1 MNILPGLTHR
11 SNDFQVKRG
20 AKIQLSVQD
29 LKLFDVSNEVSHSP
43 LIWEAR
49 NSGREAISRVKL
61 RLNSR
66 LRNLKAKKLIFAAIS
81 LFFIIQ
87 TWKLVKILYSCIDWT
102 LRCQFKKKICRPP
115 LFLRRRFLTFSEPK
129 VIFFNNNKK
138 ILKLLSIVL
147 GMLMKSWEY
156 LSICSSTVET
166 AAQFVYRVLKLVF
179 LPKRMFG
186 WLWQL
191 GRPEKSN

>member
-1 MNILPGLTHR
+1 MP
-11 SNDFQVKRG
+11 
-20 AKIQLSVQD
+20 D

-66 LRNLKAKKLIFAAIS
+66 LPNFNAKTLIFGENTLLMHRFDSALSIFKKIYCLS
-81 LFFIIQ
+81 LFLQ
-87 TWKLVKILYSCIDWT
+87 
-102 LRCQFKKKICRPP
+102 
-115 LFLRRRFLTFSEPK
+115 RRLLTFSEPK
-129 VIFFNNNKK
+129 VIFFNNNEK
-138 ILKLLSIVL
+138 ILKLLSIFP

-166 AAQFVYRVLKLVF
+166 AAQFMYRVLKLIF
-179 LPKRMFG
+179 LPKPTFG

-191 GRPEKSN
+191 GRSEKSN

>member
-1 MNILPGLTHR
+1 MPDLT
-11 SNDFQVKRG
+11 
-20 AKIQLSVQD
+20 
-29 LKLFDVSNEVSHSP
+29 LFDVSNEISHSP

-66 LRNLKAKKLIFAAIS
+66 LHNLKAKKLIFAVIS

-87 TWKLVKILYSCIDWT
+87 TWELVKILYSCIDLT
-102 LRCQFKKKICRPP
+102 LHCQFSKRIYCLS
-115 LFLRRRFLTFSEPK
+115 LFLQRRLLTFSEPK
-129 VIFFNNNKK
+129 VIFFNNNEK
-138 ILKLLSIVL
+138 ILKLLSIFP

-166 AAQFVYRVLKLVF
+166 AAQFVYQVLKLVF
-179 LPKRMFG
+179 LPKRTFG
-186 WLWQL
+186 WLL